1 MNMVEIICK
10 KRDKEKLTQEEIQY
24 FITNYTNGN
33 IPDYQASALAMAILL
48 NGMDDEEISQ
58 MTMAMAHS
66 GETLNLSEHAAFSVD
81 KHSTGGVGDKTTLIV
96 QPIVASCG
104 VAVAKMSGRGLGYS
118 GGTIDKLESIPGIRI
133 DLSRD
138 EFLNQLKEIGSV
150 ISGQSKHLAPADGKM
165 YALRDVTGT
174 VPSQAL
180 IASSIMSKK
189 LAVSTNAILLDVKV
203 GKGAFMKNVEDA
215 TSLAERM
222 VSIGRY
228 NGRIMRAE
236 LSDMNQPLGS
246 NVGNILE
253 VKEAL
258 AMLKGEMVA
267 DDLYEHCIDSSA
279 QLLQMAGKV
288 QTLEEGQKMAE
299 EALKSGRAFEK
310 LKEMIAAQSGDVSY
324 LDHPEKFPAAPI
336 IETVTAPESGWI
348 SEIDAQIVG
357 ETSVELG
364 AGRHKKTDT
373 LDYRVGIEIH
383 HKVGDKVE
391 KGDPLFTVHANSE
404 STLEYAKKEL
414 LSAHKFSQTPT
425 EKLPQFYG
433 IVE

>member
-1 MNMVEIICK
+1 MNMVDIICR
-10 KRDKEKLTQEEIQY
+10 KRDKMKLSQQEIEY

-33 IPDYQASALAMAILL
+33 IPDYQAAALAMAILL
-48 NGMDDEEISQ
+48 NGMDEEEISQ
-58 MTMAMAHS
+58 MTLAMSRS
-66 GETLNLSEHAAFSVD
+66 GETLNLSDHVAFSVD

-104 VAVAKMSGRGLGYS
+104 VAVAKMSGRGLGFS

-133 DLSRD
+133 DLSRE
-138 EFLNQLKEIGSV
+138 EFLSQLQRIGTV

-215 TSLAERM
+215 TSLAKLMCE
-222 VSIGRY
+222 IGRY

-236 LSDMNQPLGS
+236 LSDMNQPLGYM
-246 NVGNILE
+246 VGNILE
-253 VKEAL
+253 VKEAVS
-258 AMLKGEMVA
+258 MLQGA
-267 DDLYEHCIDSSA
+267 PTAPDLYEHCISSSA
-279 QLLQMAGKV
+279 QLLQMASKV
-288 QTLEEGQKMAE
+288 KTVEEGWQMAE
-299 EALKSGRAFEK
+299 DALASGRAFEK

-324 LDHPEKFPAAPI
+324 LDDPSKFPTAPF
-336 IETVTAPESGWI
+336 IETCTAPVSGYI
-348 SEIDAQIVG
+348 AGIDAQEVG
-357 ETSVELG
+357 ETGVELG
-364 AGRHKKTDT
+364 GGRHQKTDPI
-373 LDYRVGIEIH
+373 DYRVGIEIH
-383 HKVGDKVE
+383 HKVGDRVE
-391 KGDPLFTVHANSE
+391 EGDPLFTVHAHDE
-404 STLEYAKKEL
+404 ATLAYARL
-414 LSAHKFSQTPT
+414 RLHAAHRISDAPVDR
-425 EKLPQFYG
+425 LPQFYG